1 MEISMSA
8 SARLEELREA
18 IESFLRNNYLT
29 KTDVQLGT
37 ELGIAGSTVRRHL
50 KRLGL
55 RRRNF
60 KIVQDVIANE
70 EWAIV
75 PSFPMYDASTLGRI
89 RNREQGH
96 LLQFWTNRYGYSQVL
111 LSRDGQKKQITVH
124 RVIAETF
131 FGPANGL
138 TVNHRDGDK
147 LHNAISNLEYLT
159 NAENIEHASINRFLR
174 GPTERI
180 SESVAREICELLHS
194 GVRSGEIAVRLGVTL
209 EVVKKIRRRKTWTQV
224 SAPYVW

>member
-1 MEISMSA
+1 MSA

-111 LSRDGQKKQITVH
+111 LSRDGRKKQITVH
-124 RVIAETF
+124 RVIAEAF

-138 TVNHRDGDK
+138 TVNHRDGNK
-147 LHNAISNLEYLT
+147 LHNAVANLEYMST
-159 NAENIEHASINRFLR
+159 AENMEHATLSGFLR

-180 SESVAREICELLHS
+180 TTDLAEIICQRLAGGGKS
-194 GVRSGEIAVRLGVTL
+194 GKIAAELGVTL

>member
-1 MEISMSA
+1 MSA

-147 LHNAISNLEYLT
+147 LHNAVANLEYMST
-159 NAENIEHASINRFLR
+159 AENMEHATLSGFLR

-180 SESVAREICELLHS
+180 TTDLAKIICQRLAGGGKS
-194 GVRSGEIAVRLGVTL
+194 GTIAAELGVTL

>member
-1 MEISMSA
+1 MLNT
-8 SARLEELREA
+8 RLKFAKEFLEN
-18 IESFLRNNYLT
+18 FLRDNYLT
-29 KTDVQLGT
+29 KTDD
-37 ELGIAGSTVRRHL
+37 ELGSELGMSGSAVRRRL
-50 KRLGL
+50 KMLEL

-60 KIVQDVIANE
+60 KVAQDVIEGE
-70 EWAIV
+70 EWKPV

-96 LLQFWTNRYGYSQVL
+96 LLQNWQDRYGYVQVR
-111 LSRDGQKKQITVH
+111 LSVDGLKKQVPMH
-124 RVIAETF
+124 RVVAEAF
-131 FGPANGL
+131 LGPANGM

-147 LHNAISNLEYLT
+147 LHNAIANLEYMT
-159 NAENIEHASINRFLR
+159 NAENIEHASISGFLR

-180 SESVAREICELLHS
+180 SEAVAREICQLLHA
-194 GVRSGEIAVRLGVTL
+194 GRRSGEVAAQLGVTL